1 MHSAVQWMALSSLL
15 HLAADPESWADHV
28 APAAAG
34 PGVLRPIHSPCLSL
48 LCPSLSQDRVVM
60 PNAERHAQY
69 RQHYAAY
76 KALYPAL
83 KPVFHSAAAA
93 REAEATLAT
102 AAAAADGSRQQGVAQ
117 QQQREALHSIVSP
130 SILSADFA
138 NLARDVKRVVEA
150 GEVKCC

>member
-1 MHSAVQWMALSSLL
+1 MP
-15 HLAADPESWADHV
+15 DP
-28 APAAAG
+28 
-34 PGVLRPIHSPCLSL
+34 
-48 LCPSLSQDRVVM
+48 Q
-60 PNAERHAQY
+60 RHAQY

-93 REAEATLAT
+93 REAEAQL
-102 AAAAADGSRQQGVAQ
+102 AAAAAQGSQPAAAQ
-117 QQQREALHSIVSP
+117 QEGRDALHSIVSP

-150 GEVKCC
+150 GGCGVVRAAL